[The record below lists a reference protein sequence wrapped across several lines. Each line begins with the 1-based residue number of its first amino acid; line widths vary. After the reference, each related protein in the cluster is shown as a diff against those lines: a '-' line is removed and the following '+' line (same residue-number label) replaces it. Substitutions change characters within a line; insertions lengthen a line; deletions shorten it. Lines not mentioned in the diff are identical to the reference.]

1 MCGLQRTLA
10 APVVSTVLHGCHTRL
25 EGETTFRRWW
35 FVDAEGQVP
44 GKLAAKIV
52 KVIMGKHKPIYDRSQ
67 VSRLL
72 FVASSLPHKVL
83 GLRFY
88 PLLWP
93 LRSTAPPLR
102 HLSTDSSPSSPK
114 QY

>member
-1 MCGLQRTLA
+1 M
-10 APVVSTVLHGCHTRL
+10 VSTVLHGCHTRL

-72 FVASSLPHKVL
+72 FIASSGFKVSVL
-83 GLRFY
+83 SSSMAALKYHTSPPSPVNGL
-88 PLLWP
+88 L
-93 LRSTAPPLR
+93 SIAP
-102 HLSTDSSPSSPK
+102 
-114 QY
+114 